1 MTLWMLTLSPT
12 SLCLPNYK
20 FPQLSHLCIMDMH
33 VKSMHNVGTR
43 HVDIVYTHYTEIY
56 GVV

>member
-1 MTLWMLTLSPT
+1 
-12 SLCLPNYK
+12 
-20 FPQLSHLCIMDMH
+20 